1 MKRREEAEMLEFL
14 INLHAGDH
22 LASMLAARAV
32 LWAGAAAL
40 KQCEPALPGWARFT
54 LWAWRAHR

>member
-1 MKRREEAEMLEFL
+1 MLEFL